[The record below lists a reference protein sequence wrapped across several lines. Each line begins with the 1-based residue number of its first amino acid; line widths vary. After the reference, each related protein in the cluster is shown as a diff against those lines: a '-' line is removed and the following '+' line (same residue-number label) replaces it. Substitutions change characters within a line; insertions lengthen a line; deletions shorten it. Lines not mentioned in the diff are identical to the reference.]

1 MGVCGSTE
9 LSQLPTEV
17 QQALDKFA
25 ETYSP
30 EMPLVFMITTST
42 PVFQFQGDAKVLNS
56 SILPQCRK
64 VMESLQIPI
73 KEKKTMERGPFSEI
87 TMDVTVKPW
96 NHLSLIRCAV
106 LESLADDGEW
116 KILSHNATAGN
127 RHTYLLQRE
136 KLSTK

>member
-73 KEKKTMERGPFSEI
+73 KEKK
-87 TMDVTVKPW
+87 
-96 NHLSLIRCAV
+96 NHGTWSVFGDHDGCDSQAV
-106 LESLADDGEW
+106 EPLKFDQMCRSRESG
-116 KILSHNATAGN
+116 
-127 RHTYLLQRE
+127 R
-136 KLSTK
+136 